1 MSLLGGHYLGDR
13 VVFHRLP
20 VAGAVLLYVEVD
32 RQPLAV
38 EASNEEEKGW
48 EIPHFAAT
56 NLVPL
61 KIE

>member
-1 MSLLGGHYLGDR
+1 MFLLGGHYLGDW

-20 VAGAVLLYVEVD
+20 VAGAVFLYVEVD

-38 EASNEEEKGW
+38 EASNEEEKGR

-61 KIE
+61 KIG